1 MVLDTLIE
9 GIKKENIRLLSKA
22 ITLAE
27 SQREDHREL
36 AMQVIETLEK
46 KDNTF
51 RIGVSGTPGV
61 GKSTFIEHIGLQL
74 LKDPNCKIAVLSIDP
89 SSANSHGSILGDK
102 TRMEMLSREDRVY
115 IRPTASS
122 NQPGGL
128 ARNTR
133 LAMLLCEA
141 AGFTHVI
148 IESVGVGQGEIELS
162 KLTDVFLLLL
172 NPGGGDELQGIKRG
186 IVEEANY
193 ILINKSD
200 GLLEKQ
206 AKITAKEYQNAIHM
220 LPNKMD
226 LATKVME
233 ISSLSGLNTSEFL
246 KDLKI
251 FHKKIMDSGLL
262 YSKRKRQLNYWTIKT
277 IKDLLNQKLSEYSDE
292 LELKN
297 HQHILPERM
306 AEEWFKNHFS

>member
-1 MVLDTLIE
+1 MELDTLIA
-9 GIKKENIRLLSKA
+9 GIKKENIRVLSKA

-27 SQREDHREL
+27 SQREDHREM
-36 AMQVIETLEK
+36 AMQVVETLEK

-74 LKDPNCKIAVLSIDP
+74 LEDQNCKIAVLSIDP
-89 SSANSHGSILGDK
+89 SSANTHGSILGDK
-102 TRMEMLSREDRVY
+102 TRMEMLSREDRVF

-141 AGFTHVI
+141 AGFTHII

-206 AKITAKEYQNAIHM
+206 AKITAKEYRNAIHM
-220 LPNKMD
+220 MPNKMD

-233 ISSLSGLNTSEFL
+233 ISSLSGFNTSEFL
-246 KDLKI
+246 ADLNI
-251 FHKKIMDSGLL
+251 FHKKIMDSGFLL
-262 YSKRKRQLNYWTIKT
+262 VKRKSQLNYWTIKT